1 MISKAGKGVIWSAIE
16 RFLTQGIQFT
26 LSFLIARKLMPS
38 DYGLIAMLSIFF
50 AIAQTFIDSGFSTA
64 LIQKQERTEND
75 KTTVFYFSLIV
86 SLLCYFLLFISGP
99 FISDFYSEPLLTKIL
114 RLSGLT
120 LIINAIV
127 TVHRSLL
134 IISLE
139 FKKIAYISI
148 TSVMISGSL
157 AVWMAYSGFGV
168 WTLVYQSLISSSL
181 ITTLTVMAKR
191 WIPSLAFSRESFFS
205 LFGFSSKILISRI
218 LHTIYTN
225 LYSLIIGKFYS
236 PYSLGLYNRAS
247 TLSNFATINYTSV
260 IQSVAYPVECTLQ
273 NDDKKLT
280 RTYFSYLRM
289 AFFVISPLSM
299 GLCSLAYP
307 FINVVLTDKW
317 TPCVPYLQ
325 ILCFAYLLYPMM
337 CLNYDLLNV
346 KHRSDMSLES
356 EIIKKVSGLLILLLT
371 LPFGLLVMCLGLIV
385 YEFIDI
391 FIITRYTKRLIP
403 ELNMWRQLKEI
414 SPIIICSFIMSIS
427 LFLLQ
432 CIIPINAI
440 NLLLLI
446 MIGGIEYVVLS
457 YFLMKE
463 EFTKFLSLIK

>member
-1 MISKAGKGVIWSAIE
+1 
-16 RFLTQGIQFT
+16 
-26 LSFLIARKLMPS
+26 
-38 DYGLIAMLSIFF
+38 
-50 AIAQTFIDSGFSTA
+50 
-64 LIQKQERTEND
+64 
-75 KTTVFYFSLIV
+75 
-86 SLLCYFLLFISGP
+86 
-99 FISDFYSEPLLTKIL
+99 
-114 RLSGLT
+114 
-120 LIINAIV
+120 
-127 TVHRSLL
+127 
-134 IISLE
+134 
-139 FKKIAYISI
+139 
-148 TSVMISGSL
+148 
-157 AVWMAYSGFGV
+157 
-168 WTLVYQSLISSSL
+168 
-181 ITTLTVMAKR
+181 MAKR